1 MSCSIRHLI
10 AGLLYN
16 NFEHNL
22 ILGKMIFEVRSHVCK
37 LPDNYVLGIMI
48 SIEQW
53 NIRNYLRI
61 FQPWLISFRLRD
73 YFKKQAKLL
82 FRNLRSNHFLKFKII
97 LLLIFWSYA
106 VFEDTLLVLSQNRK
120 FNFFAMKTQICFG
133 FCIKILSQLKGLDI
147 WLYLPSMYYVQ
158 KKIQNVVSLVN
169 LITKTKEV

>member
-1 MSCSIRHLI
+1 MRINPILFTKGLPNFKTLSWALQWQWTALIEAPNWCVRRCGGVLVQRPINPGSYSKIDFCWKKTIRATATHK
-10 AGLLYN
+10 
-16 NFEHNL
+16 HNL

-73 YFKKQAKLL
+73 YFKEQAKLL

-97 LLLIFWSYA
+97 LLLIFWSC
-106 VFEDTLLVLSQNRK
+106 TLV
-120 FNFFAMKTQICFG
+120 
-133 FCIKILSQLKGLDI
+133 
-147 WLYLPSMYYVQ
+147 
-158 KKIQNVVSLVN
+158 
-169 LITKTKEV
+169 